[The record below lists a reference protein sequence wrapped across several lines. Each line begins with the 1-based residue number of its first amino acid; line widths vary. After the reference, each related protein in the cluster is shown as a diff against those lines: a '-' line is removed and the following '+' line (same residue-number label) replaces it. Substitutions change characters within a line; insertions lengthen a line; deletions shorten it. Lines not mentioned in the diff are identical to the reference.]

1 MSRYYVLGSVF
12 ALFCCGFVYS
22 QDGPK
27 LKPVILPDSIRF
39 VQHFTDDRLVGT
51 MIFDNFVTDTE
62 IGRGSLPSV
71 ASKKL
76 TYALQTESTGDA
88 TVKQIFRGFI
98 ATQGSGSAALVVHA
112 GGKSTLVDW
121 DKAIADAK
129 ATPRKADSKEWK
141 AAVQRAQEEGLTVGD
156 RPERADDF
164 LLVIDTPV
172 AAGKPLQTHIFML
185 VDRLVGNDDGAAHVS
200 VDSIDFVISPDKSG
214 RAKPKR

>member
-1 MSRYYVLGSVF
+1 MLRSYFLGSVF
-12 ALFCCGFVYS
+12 ALVCCGFARS
-22 QDGPK
+22 QEGPK
-27 LKPVILPDSIRF
+27 LKPVILPDAIHY

-98 ATQGSGSAALVVHA
+98 ATQGTGSAALVVHA

-141 AAVQRAQEEGLTVGD
+141 AAVKRAQDEGFTVGQ

-185 VDRLVGNDDGAAHVS
+185 VDRLVGNDDGAAHLS
-200 VDSIDFVISPDKSG
+200 VDSIDFVISAAETGK
-214 RAKPKR
+214 AKKR